1 MNGTEIIQNLG
12 SIGEFAGAIGMIATL
27 VYLGIQVRQTRK
39 ANERD
44 AAIELIRSFQ
54 TTEFTQMMQK
64 SFDMPVGVTRE
75 EYESA
80 YPDDLA
86 LLYSYFATWESLGI
100 MVHREQIG
108 LELVCDFF
116 SHPILHAWRVWEVYI
131 ADLRNDLGRETPWE
145 WFQWLAD
152 RVEAHESK
160 STPIPAYV
168 EFKDWKG

>member
-12 SIGEFAGAIGMIATL
+12 SIGEFAGAIGVIASL

-54 TTEFTQMMQK
+54 TTEFTQMLQK
-64 SFDMPVGVTRE
+64 SFDTPIGLSRQ
-75 EYESA
+75 EYESTH
-80 YPDDLA
+80 PDDLA

-100 MVHREQIG
+100 MVQRKQIS

-116 SHPILHAWRVWEVYI
+116 SHPILHAWQVWEAYI
-131 ADLRNDLGRETPWE
+131 ADLRRDLGRETPWE
-145 WFQWLAD
+145 WFQWLAE
-152 RVEAHESK
+152 RVRAQESQNA
-160 STPIPAYV
+160 PIPAYI
-168 EFKDWKG
+168 EFNSWR